1 MMVDQGISRRRFLT
15 LVGGVGA
22 GLTIGIH
29 LPVAVAKNLASDNS
43 VAETTLF
50 EPNAFI
56 KIHPDNTVSVLIKHL
71 EMGQGTYTG
80 LSTLVA
86 EELDADWAQIK
97 PENSPADPKRYN
109 NNSWGPVQGTGGSTG
124 LANSYEQLRMAGAAA
139 KAMLV
144 AAAAELWQVARSEIT
159 VAKGVVSHQASNKK
173 ASFGELA
180 SLAAKQPIPDEKSLV
195 LKKPKDFVYIGKQVT
210 RNDLGKIDGSAIFTQ
225 DVKLEGLLTAVI
237 AHSPRFGGKIRA
249 VNSKKALAIN
259 GVVEVVEIPSG
270 VAVLARDFWTAK
282 KGRDAL
288 EIEWDNSKA
297 STVTTDKL
305 MAEYKRVANEE
316 AGLAV
321 TSKGDAKKALETA
334 DKVVEASFEFPYLA
348 HAALEPMNC
357 VALVNDHGCEIWNGT
372 QMHTGDQAIASMIL
386 GIKPEQVKINTLF
399 AGGSF
404 GRRAN
409 PKSDYIVEAV
419 HLAKAKKGTPIKLVW
434 TREDDMRAGYFRP
447 MYFHKVKAGLDKSGK
462 PIAWEHHIVGQSI
475 LAGTPFESVMIK
487 NGIDKTSVEGASN
500 LAYSIPHL
508 QVNLHTM
515 NVDVPVLWWRSVGH
529 THTAFSTEVIID
541 ELAHAAG
548 QDPVEFRAKLLDK
561 HPRHLGVL
569 KLVAEKANW
578 GQSLPKG
585 HGLGIAVHESFHSF
599 AAQVAEVSVSEN
611 NEIKVN
617 RVVCA
622 IDCGV
627 AVNPDVIKAQ
637 MEGSIGFGLAA
648 ALVSEITLENGQVVQ
663 SNFHDYQVLHINQ
676 MPEVEVYIM
685 PSTEPP
691 TGVGEPGTPPIAPAV
706 ANAIFA
712 ATGKRL
718 YNLPFK
724 LT

>member
-1 MMVDQGISRRRFLT
+1 MVEQGISRRRFLT

-22 GLTIGIH
+22 GFTMGIH
-29 LPVAVAKNLASDNS
+29 LPVAMAKNLASEDS

-56 KIHPDNTVSVLIKHL
+56 KIHPDNTVSVIIKHL

-97 PENSPADPKRYN
+97 PENSPANSNYYN
-109 NNSWGPVQGTGGSTG
+109 NIAWGPVQGTGGSTG
-124 LANSYEQLRMAGAAA
+124 LANSYQQLRLAGAAA
-139 KAMLV
+139 KVMLV
-144 AAAAELWQVARSEIT
+144 AAAAELWQVPRSEIM
-159 VAKGVVSHQASNKK
+159 VAKGVVSHKATGKQAT
-173 ASFGELA
+173 FGELA
-180 SLAAKQPIPDEKSLV
+180 SLAAKQPIPDKESLV
-195 LKKPKDFVYIGKQVT
+195 LKEPKDFVYIGKQVT

-237 AHSPRFGGKIRA
+237 AHSPRFGGKVGA
-249 VNSKKALAIN
+249 VNSKNALAIK
-259 GVVEVVEIPSG
+259 GVVGVVEIPSG
-270 VAVLARDFWTAK
+270 VAVLAKDFWTAK

-297 STVTTDKL
+297 STVTSAKL
-305 MAEYKRVANEE
+305 MAEYKRIANEE
-316 AGLAV
+316 AGLPA
-321 TSKGDAKKALETA
+321 TSTGDAKKALETA

-357 VALVNDHGCEIWNGT
+357 VALVNDQGCEIWNGT
-372 QMHTGDQAIASMIL
+372 QMHTGDQMVASMIL

-409 PKSDYIVEAV
+409 PRSDYIVEAV
-419 HLAKAKKGTPIKLVW
+419 QIAKAKKGTPIKLVW
-434 TREDDMRAGYFRP
+434 AREDDMRAGYFRP

-462 PIAWEHHIVGQSI
+462 PIAWEHDIVGQSI
-475 LAGTPFESVMIK
+475 LAGTPFESVMVK
-487 NGIDKTSVEGASN
+487 NGIDQTSVEGAAN
-500 LAYSIPHL
+500 LPYAIPHL
-508 QVNLHTM
+508 QVNLHTTP
-515 NVDVPVLWWRSVGH
+515 VDVPVQWWRSVGH

-548 QDPVEFRAKLLDK
+548 EDPVAFRAKLLDK

-569 KLVAEKANW
+569 KLAAEKAGW

-585 HGLGIAVHESFHSF
+585 HGLGVAVHESFNSF
-599 AAQVAEVSVSEN
+599 AAQVAEVSVSGG
-611 NEIKVN
+611 EIKVK
-617 RVVCA
+617 RVVCV

-637 MEGSIGFGLAA
+637 MEGGIGFGLAA

-663 SNFHDYQVLHINQ
+663 SNFHDYQVLRINQ
-676 MPEVEVYIM
+676 MPEVEVHIM
-685 PSTEPP
+685 PSTQPP

-718 YNLPFK
+718 YNLPFQ
-724 LT
+724 LS